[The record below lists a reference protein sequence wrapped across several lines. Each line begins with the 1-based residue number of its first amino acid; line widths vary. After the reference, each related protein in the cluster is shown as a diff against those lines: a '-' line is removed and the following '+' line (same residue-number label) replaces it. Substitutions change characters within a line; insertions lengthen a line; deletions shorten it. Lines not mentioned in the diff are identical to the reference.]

1 MIWSLTLTVSSLA
14 ISHLILY
21 GSATGN
27 YFFFFFQGMILS
39 LASCSLHIEFPLPG
53 QLLIGR

>member
-27 YFFFFFQGMILS
+27 YFFFSFK
-39 LASCSLHIEFPLPG
+39 A
-53 QLLIGR
+53 